1 MVKSKAAEQE
11 VRTEKDAAAAQAER
25 EARHRTLEAALAPKM
40 PKERFVRELLSTYR
54 WLKHQERV
62 PEPIPVARLR
72 RALSER
78 TGLTSEEVGQFLE
91 ITSPGGPNFTLT
103 LLPPK
108 QAESGGLTIEG
119 RYYHFVSIKEVERFY
134 CPRCGEPFAQ
144 GVEVCPK
151 CRWKRGPRPGAAR

>member
-1 MVKSKAAEQE
+1 MVKSKAAERE
-11 VRTEKDAAAAQAER
+11 VRTEKDAATAQAER
-25 EARHRTLEAALAPKM
+25 EARHTALEAALAPKM
-40 PKERFVRELLSTYR
+40 AKERFVREMLSTYR

-62 PEPIPVARLR
+62 PEPIPAARLR

-78 TGLTSEEVGQFLE
+78 TGLTSEEVAQFLE
-91 ITSPGGPNFTLT
+91 ITPPAGPNFTLT

-144 GVEVCPK
+144 GVEQCPK
-151 CRWKRGPRPGAAR
+151 CRWKRGPRPGAKR